1 MDGPTSLLSRLSLSS
16 PVLFILPRAVT
27 LQSLMGVRMLTLPGP
42 ILYRGGPAVYLVRE
56 REREKG
62 ERRGGW

>member
-1 MDGPTSLLSRLSLSS
+1 MAPPLSSHASLSLSS

-56 REREKG
+56 MEREKG